1 MYLSKT
7 PNRIK
12 NKFQNF
18 VKVKAKSWQQLTT
31 TTKKMTYL
39 QENYNTIKQQ
49 TFHLKRGQKA
59 ME

>member
-1 MYLSKT
+1 MYLSKI

-18 VKVKAKSWQQLTT
+18 KVKAKSLTAISNQ
-31 TTKKMTYL
+31 KMTYL
-39 QENYNTIKQQ
+39 QGNNNTIKQQ